1 MRLPTDSELVWRLGA
16 RLPDRDYTIFRT
28 AFVDGEHANI
38 GRKRFSVIECADW
51 VNVIALTAA
60 REVVLIRQ
68 FRVGTREVC
77 LEIPGGM
84 IDGDEEPADAAARE
98 LREETGYVAP
108 RWSRLAT
115 LAPNPALQD
124 NHLHVFLA
132 EGAMPVEAPHPDGSE
147 VIAVTKAPL
156 AAVRDKLIAGEIEHA
171 LVVAAF
177 GHLAFRLGTLA

>member
-1 MRLPTDSELVWRLGA
+1 MATDSDLIWRLGA
-16 RLPDRDYTIFRT
+16 CLPDRDYGVFRT
-28 AFVDGEHANI
+28 AFVDGDHPQV
-38 GRKRFSVIECADW
+38 GKKRFSVIACTDW

-68 FRVGTREVC
+68 FRPGTREVC

-84 IDGDEEPADAAARE
+84 VDGDEEPADAAARE
-98 LREETGYVAP
+98 LREETGYAAA

-124 NHLHVFLA
+124 NRLHVFLA
-132 EGAMPVEAPHPDGSE
+132 EGAAPVGAPRPDGSE
-147 VIAVTKAPL
+147 VIAVLTAPL
-156 AAVRDKLIAGEIEHA
+156 ATVRDKLVAGEIEHA

-177 GHLAFRLGTLA
+177 GHLAFRIGTLA